1 MTSIFDKLNL
11 QPHERRFVVIGS
23 VVLLL
28 LLNYLVIVPY
38 FKEWKVVREDLEKTE
53 AQNAKFKAEIDKR
66 STYEKRIAELK
77 KNEGANILDLPENER
92 ATYVMRTIQRTAEEN
107 QVAMPALRQVTTL
120 SRGLSGQTNQFFDEV
135 TYSADVNAGE
145 AELVNFL
152 HQLGKSDAMIRV
164 RGMNNLGLDPS
175 QRKLKTTLTLV
186 ASFQRKTPLSAAKP
200 ASPTNKPPATVK
212 PPAGATNAQAKAVTP
227 RGVTNAPAKL
237 PGGASTNAST
247 ASKTNKIL
255 RK

>member
-11 QPHERRFVVIGS
+11 QPHERRFVVIGT

-28 LLNYLVIVPY
+28 LLNYLVIIPY
-38 FKEWKVVREDLEKTE
+38 FKEWDVVRSEIEKTDT
-53 AQNAKFKAEIDKR
+53 QNAKFKAEIDKK
-66 STYEKRIAELK
+66 SLYEKRIAELK

-92 ATYVMRTIQRTAEEN
+92 ATYVSRKIQETAEEN
-107 QVAMPALRQVTTL
+107 SVTWNNLRPVASL
-120 SRGLSGQTNQFFDEV
+120 SRGLSGQTNQFFDEII
-135 TYSADVNAGE
+135 YSIDVNAGE

-152 HQLGKSDAMIRV
+152 YQLGKSEAMIRV

-186 ASFQRKTPLSAAKP
+186 SSFQRKTPLPAAKP
-200 ASPTNKPPATVK
+200 VSTTNKPPVK
-212 PPAGATNAQAKAVTP
+212 AVPPAGSTTAPTKSVVNRV
-227 RGVTNAPAKL
+227 VTNAPAKV
-237 PGGASTNAST
+237 PSGTSTNAAA
-247 ASKTNKIL
+247 ASKTNKFF

>member
-11 QPHERRFVVIGS
+11 QPHERRFVVIGT

-38 FKEWKVVREDLEKTE
+38 FKEWKVVQEDLDKTE
-53 AQNAKFKAEIDKR
+53 AQNTKFKTEIDKR
-66 STYEKRIAELK
+66 ATYEKRIAELK

-92 ATYVMRTIQRTAEEN
+92 ATYVMRTIQQTAEEN
-107 QVAMPALRQVTTL
+107 MVAMPSLRQITSL

-145 AELVNFL
+145 SELVNFL

-175 QRKLKTTLTLV
+175 QRRLKTTLTLV
-186 ASFQRKTPLSAAKP
+186 ASFQRKTPLPAAKP
-200 ASPTNKPPATVK
+200 AAPTNTPSAKVMPPAK
-212 PPAGATNAQAKAVTP
+212 ATT
-227 RGVTNAPAKL
+227 APARL
-237 PGGASTNAST
+237 PMGASTNAAS
-247 ASKTNKIL
+247 ASKTNKTL

>member
-11 QPHERRFVVIGS
+11 QPHERRFVVIGT
-23 VVLLL
+23 VVLLF

-38 FKEWKVVREDLEKTE
+38 FKEWKVVREDLEKTD
-53 AQNAKFKAEIDKR
+53 AQNSKFKAEIDKR
-66 STYEKRIAELK
+66 ATYEKRIAELK

-107 QVAMPALRQVTTL
+107 SVMMPALRQVSTL

-135 TYSADVNAGE
+135 AYSADVNAGE
-145 AELVNFL
+145 ADLVNFL

-200 ASPTNKPPATVK
+200 AGPTNKPPATVTT
-212 PPAGATNAQAKAVTP
+212 PAGGPNAQAKAVMP
-227 RGVTNAPAKL
+227 RGATNTTAKP
-237 PGGASTNAST
+237 PGGASTNASA
-247 ASKTNKIL
+247 ASKTNKTL